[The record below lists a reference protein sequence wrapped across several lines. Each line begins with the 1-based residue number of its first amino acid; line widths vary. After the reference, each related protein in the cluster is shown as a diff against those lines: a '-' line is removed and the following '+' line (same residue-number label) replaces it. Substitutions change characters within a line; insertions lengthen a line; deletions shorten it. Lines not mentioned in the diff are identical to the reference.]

1 VNRCATPNQVQHR
14 LFPQLWSRALS
25 KPIQTAPQPNF
36 AFALR
41 FRRITIAPDRY
52 REEDDT
58 MIGAYSFDGINFWA
72 VLVCAIASMVIG
84 FLWYS
89 PILFAKPWTRLM
101 GIDLNDKARLAEMRK
116 GAGKLYG
123 ISFIVSL
130 VSAVVLAK
138 IIQISSVDTIL
149 YGMKIGFAVWLGFVT
164 TVQLTGTLF
173 SKQPTKLYLINT
185 GYQLVCYLAMGAILA
200 KWPQ

>member
-1 VNRCATPNQVQHR
+1 
-14 LFPQLWSRALS
+14 
-25 KPIQTAPQPNF
+25 
-36 AFALR
+36 
-41 FRRITIAPDRY
+41 
-52 REEDDT
+52 

-123 ISFIVSL
+123 ISFIVSI

-138 IIQISSVDTIL
+138 IIEISSVDTIL